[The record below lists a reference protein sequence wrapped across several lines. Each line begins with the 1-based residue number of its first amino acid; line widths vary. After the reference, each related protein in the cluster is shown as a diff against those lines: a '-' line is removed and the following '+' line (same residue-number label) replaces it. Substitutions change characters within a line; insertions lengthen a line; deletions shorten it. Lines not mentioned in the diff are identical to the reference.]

1 MYLQLSSAARNP
13 MLCLGIYHFP
23 YFVDTT
29 KEGSGESAQM
39 CRLTWPLVVRQCI
52 SYINPMYF

>member
-1 MYLQLSSAARNP
+1 MISTCDFGIYCVYIKTHLNMQLQLSSATRDP

-29 KEGSGESAQM
+29 RD
-39 CRLTWPLVVRQCI
+39 CTVRLA
-52 SYINPMYF
+52 